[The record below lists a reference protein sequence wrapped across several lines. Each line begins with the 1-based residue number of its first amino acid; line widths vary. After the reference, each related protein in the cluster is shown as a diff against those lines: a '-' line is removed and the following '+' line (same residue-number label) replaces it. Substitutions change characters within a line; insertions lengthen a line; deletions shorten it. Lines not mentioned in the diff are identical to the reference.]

1 MKAISIVGFKNSGK
15 TTLTG
20 LLADALE
27 EAGHS
32 VAIAKFA
39 HHKLD
44 KSDRDTER
52 LMKPGRIVAGLGTD
66 EAAIFWS
73 GKRYLPDLL
82 PLLAA
87 DILLVEGGKQLGWL
101 PRVVCLRSSQ
111 STQDEQELSA
121 GLAVAAWNYDDSTS
135 PTAGGLQVFD
145 QNSIASL
152 AALVAERGFTLPAL
166 DCGECGEETCAGLA
180 QRIVSGQSTAADC
193 KSLDED
199 FSVTVGGAPIGMN
212 PFVARIVSGAIKGML
227 SELKGYSPG
236 PVEIRI
242 K

>member
-1 MKAISIVGFKNSGK
+1 MKAIGIVGFKDSGK

-27 EAGHS
+27 KVGHT

-52 LMKPGRIVAGLGTD
+52 LMKPGRIVVGLGND

-73 GKRYLPDLL
+73 RKRHLPDLL

-87 DILLVEGGKQLGWL
+87 DVLLVEGGKQLGWL
-101 PRVVCLRSSQ
+101 PRVVCLRNA
-111 STQDEQELSA
+111 QDEQELGA
-121 GLAVAAWNYDDSTS
+121 GLAVAAWNYRDSTS
-135 PTAGGLQVFD
+135 PTAGGLPVFD
-145 QNSIASL
+145 QNSIAGL
-152 AALVAERGFTLPAL
+152 AFLAVERGFTLPAL
-166 DCGECGEETCAGLA
+166 DCGECGEEDCAGLA
-180 QRIVSGQSTAADC
+180 QRIVAGSATPADC
-193 KSLDED
+193 KSLGDD
-199 FSVTVGGAPIGMN
+199 FTVTVGGAPIGMN

-236 PVEIRI
+236 PVEIHI